1 MTRSLLSACL
11 VLLVTG
17 CDDIE
22 QFAPDVQFSQFD
34 VQSIDFEG
42 AEVDFVFEV
51 ANPNPI
57 RISLASFSYEFD
69 LAESNLL
76 SGDNPNGFELR
87 ALDSST
93 LALPISLNWVETWN
107 AAQAVRG
114 EDEVAFGLRGDMGFN
129 IPLERFEGQQV
140 RLPFQE
146 AGNFPA
152 VRTPKFRLGKLK
164 VINLD
169 LLSQTANV
177 ELEFHAD
184 NDHGSTLFF
193 DSFDYVVHLAGNP
206 VGTGLLGSLGDV
218 PGAQEGRFVL
228 PIAVDLFEL
237 GDAGWQTLVNREPID
252 ARLTADMDVDTP
264 FGLLPLSIN
273 ERGNIAVQ

>member
-11 VLLVTG
+11 VLFVTG

-76 SGDNPNGFELR
+76 SGDNPDGFELR

-114 EDEVAFGLRGDMGFN
+114 EDEIAFGLRGDMGFN

-152 VRTPKFRLGKLK
+152 VRISAVRRFQR
-164 VINLD
+164 
-169 LLSQTANV
+169 A
-177 ELEFHAD
+177 
-184 NDHGSTLFF
+184 
-193 DSFDYVVHLAGNP
+193 LAP
-206 VGTGLLGSLGDV
+206 
-218 PGAQEGRFVL
+218 R
-228 PIAVDLFEL
+228 I
-237 GDAGWQTLVNREPID
+237 
-252 ARLTADMDVDTP
+252 
-264 FGLLPLSIN
+264 
-273 ERGNIAVQ
+273 